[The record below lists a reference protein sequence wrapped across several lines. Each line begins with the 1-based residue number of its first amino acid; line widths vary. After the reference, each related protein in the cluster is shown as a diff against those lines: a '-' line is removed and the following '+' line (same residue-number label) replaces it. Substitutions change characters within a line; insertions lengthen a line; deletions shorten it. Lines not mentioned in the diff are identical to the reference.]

1 MGGNAITNAKRIMK
15 EEYNDLCVFFSDK
28 LSEKGIIF
36 HIIQAYETKE
46 SFGDMDI
53 LIQKDQEMFDF
64 KNFVTSLFEFKEI
77 FKNGDVISCNFNDF
91 QIDFIFE
98 SEEDFD
104 FCKGYFSFNDLG
116 NLIGRI
122 AHSLGFKFGH
132 NGVWYC
138 LRDGTHMFGELCLTK
153 DFKTALEFFGFS
165 YERYLQGFTNL
176 IDIFEYVVNSPYFN
190 RDLYPLEHRN
200 HYARMRDRKRKTY
213 NEFLKYC
220 DSLPWE
226 VDYIRYGKE
235 IYLQRAFSLFPD
247 FKQRYDV
254 LYATYHDAQLAK
266 IKFNGELVGEWTGL
280 KGKELGKFISYMKKD
295 FEELSKQWCWTAW
308 VLSTDPR
315 DIKMRTMLLFNFAE
329 WRNHD

>member
-15 EEYNDLCVFFSDK
+15 SEYEELCSFFSEQLTRNNIK
-28 LSEKGIIF
+28 F
-36 HIIQAYETKE
+36 HIIQAYEMKD

-53 LIQKDQEMFDF
+53 LVEKNQIFNLQQVIISLFDF
-64 KNFVTSLFEFKEI
+64 KEVI
-77 FKNGDVISCNFNDF
+77 KNGDVISCNFNDF

-98 SEEDFD
+98 SKEDFD

-138 LRDGTHMFGELCLTK
+138 LRDGTHLFGEICLTK

-176 IDIFEYVVNSPYFN
+176 TDIFEYVVNSPYFN

-220 DSLPWE
+220 DALPWDI
-226 VDYIRYGKE
+226 DYIRYGKE
-235 IYLQRAFSLFPD
+235 IYLQRAMSVFPD
-247 FKQRYDV
+247 FKERYAV
-254 LYATYHDAQLAK
+254 LQNVYIEIQLAK
-266 IKFNGELVGEWTGL
+266 TKFNGELVREWTGL
-280 KGKELGKFISYMKKD
+280 KGKDLGKFISYMKKD
-295 FEELSKQWCWTAW
+295 FEELSNQWCWTDW
-308 VLSTDPR
+308 VLRNDLD
-315 DIKMRTMLLFNFAE
+315 DIRCRTLMLFNFAE